1 MKRIIT
7 AALLCAAVS
16 ACASF
21 DPVSPPPINAPASI
35 AGNATR
41 TAPRASAPRA
51 TAQAS
56 PEADEERLQFFQDN
70 AGMLTGGDDV
80 AFDDRVID
88 LAFVNAPVLDVV
100 RAVVGDV
107 LGETV
112 IAGGDISGAVTVTSN
127 GEVSGA
133 EALRALETALSENNL
148 ALQRTPSGFVLTSLT
163 EAQSAGAPV
172 FTDDRSPV
180 GFSAVMTPVLHTRP
194 SEVVQLVQPFVS
206 QKVAMTALDER
217 GVITLR
223 GPSTELALAQEAIA
237 AFDAPYLTDR
247 TFGMFKLLYADAE
260 TVRGEIETVMRAAG
274 AGASPGAEL
283 IALPRQ
289 NLLFVTSRTREGFL
303 EARSWVERLDRPS
316 GGDERRLRYYVAQN
330 TPAEVLADQVSA
342 AFGALNGG
350 GRPDAAA
357 GANGDPGGQPQSA
370 RSAQR
375 RPPPTRTA
383 ANGVGLGGGV
393 TIATDELNNALILR
407 ATDQEYREIID
418 LVQRMDVSAPQ
429 VLIEATIAEV
439 TLNDDL
445 AFGVRW
451 SFQNAESQ
459 VTLADNV
466 AGSIGPVFPGL
477 SYTFIDNDVQAA
489 LDTLASVTDVTVL
502 SAPSI
507 MVLNNQTANLQVGD
521 EVPVVTQTA
530 QAVVD
535 GTAPLVS
542 TVQLRETG
550 VILEVRPRINASGVI
565 VLEVTQEV
573 SDAVA
578 TTVAGIETPTIQQRR
593 FTSTVA
599 VPDNGTVALGGL
611 IRETRI
617 DNESGVPLLKDVP
630 LLGHAFKS
638 TNISTMRTELIV
650 FLSPRIIRD
659 YEQSQAAIRHM
670 RDRLRALGT
679 RIDFQP

>member
-1 MKRIIT
+1 MLDDT
-7 AALLCAAVS
+7 
-16 ACASF
+16 
-21 DPVSPPPINAPASI
+21 
-35 AGNATR
+35 G
-41 TAPRASAPRA
+41 ASA
-51 TAQAS
+51 
-56 PEADEERLQFFQDN
+56 L
-70 AGMLTGGDDV
+70 
-80 AFDDRVID
+80 AFDDRS
-88 LAFVNAPVLDVV
+88 LELTFVNAPVLDVV

-112 IAGGDISGAVTVTSN
+112 IAGGDITGVVTLTSN
-127 GEVSGA
+127 GEVSGT
-133 EALRALETALSENNL
+133 EALRALETALAESDL
-148 ALQRTPSGFVLTSLT
+148 ALQRTSSGFLLTSLAK
-163 EAQSAGAPV
+163 AQTAGARMV
-172 FTDDRSPV
+172 TDDRSPV
-180 GFSAVMTPVLHTRP
+180 GFSAVMTPVRHTKP
-194 SEVVQLVQPFVS
+194 SEVIQLVQPFVS
-206 QKVAMTALDER
+206 QKVSMTALDDR

-223 GPSTELALAQEAIA
+223 GPSTDLSLAQDAIA

-247 TFGMFKLLYADAE
+247 TFGMFKLLYADVE

-303 EARSWVERLDRPS
+303 EARSWVERLDKPS

-342 AFGALNGG
+342 AFGALNGSS
-350 GRPDAAA
+350 GRRQQRQLSDTA
-357 GANGDPGGQPQSA
+357 DGQSQPAQNSQRPPA
-370 RSAQR
+370 AQR
-375 RPPPTRTA
+375 SGGGFG
-383 ANGVGLGGGV
+383 GVGLRDGV

-451 SFQNAESQ
+451 SFQNAEST

-466 AGSIGPVFPGL
+466 AGAIGPVFPGL
-477 SYTFIDNDVQAA
+477 SYNFIDNDVQAA

-521 EVPVVTQTA
+521 EVPIVTQTA

-535 GTAPLVS
+535 GAAPLVS

-550 VILEVRPRINASGVI
+550 VILEVRPRINASGVV

-573 SDAVA
+573 SDAVS

-638 TNISTMRTELIV
+638 TNISTARTELIV
-650 FLSPRIIRD
+650 FLSPRIIRND
-659 YEQSQAAIRHM
+659 EQSQLAVRHM
-670 RDRLRALGT
+670 GDRLRALGA
-679 RIDFQP
+679 RVNFQQ